1 LDTTRLEIIA
11 LQTIELDTTTLDSRE
26 FDIHNLADKMNAPH
40 HYRPLAVTSQST
52 FLKRLPQGWA
62 RAPGKL
68 LPPNVRGF
76 GGE

>member
-1 LDTTRLEIIA
+1 
-11 LQTIELDTTTLDSRE
+11 
-26 FDIHNLADKMNAPH
+26 MNALH
-40 HYRPLAVTSQST
+40 HYRSLAVILQST

-76 GGE
+76 NGE